1 MMKLLT
7 SILASVCCTILKI
20 KSGIFSFFKDKNF
33 SMSRL
38 ASALK
43 HTPAQS
49 EAGKWVIMLR
59 AFGYCFNKSVLV
71 MRLQKNDSGEIRSNK
86 LETILLR
93 SLTAWTQSQTKHRKC
108 QASLMDASACLKG
121 TQKYIS
127 INDVVQKGEKLNH
140 AKFVIKKA
148 SKLNFI
154 KVFETVQIEIAKNSL
169 PDEKS
174 RARCKHRPKLLRQPG
189 NLQKIFWSEIHG
201 SLEEWLQHWVSIFKE
216 IGRELTSNTISIGRS
231 INPFKFPRLF
241 PDPLVR
247 YLLQNIEAWTR
258 RFLGTTRRRKRSN

>member
-1 MMKLLT
+1 MPLGLLNSIFEDKCILTRLLGSHGRLRNWPKEMMKLLT
-7 SILASVCCTILKI
+7 SILASVCCTILRI
-20 KSGIFSFFKDKNF
+20 KSGVFSFFKDKNF

-93 SLTAWTQSQTKHRKC
+93 SLTAWTQSQTKHWKC

-121 TQKYIS
+121 T
-127 INDVVQKGEKLNH
+127 
-140 AKFVIKKA
+140 
-148 SKLNFI
+148 
-154 KVFETVQIEIAKNSL
+154 
-169 PDEKS
+169 
-174 RARCKHRPKLLRQPG
+174 
-189 NLQKIFWSEIHG
+189 
-201 SLEEWLQHWVSIFKE
+201 
-216 IGRELTSNTISIGRS
+216 
-231 INPFKFPRLF
+231 
-241 PDPLVR
+241 
-247 YLLQNIEAWTR
+247 
-258 RFLGTTRRRKRSN
+258 